1 LPTAVGIER
10 RRGLVKTYIHPKVLK
25 QRVCHCIQPLI
36 IKGFWR
42 GRGFLEA
49 KAAEAHGRI
58 LPLMEQER
66 IRIDARKSERPR
78 DVRTDLI
85 NLGVP
90 YLRDGLLVN
99 AGELD
104 DFSTSALDANPGDGV
119 ALALQGDDGLG
130 TIFW

>member
-1 LPTAVGIER
+1 
-10 RRGLVKTYIHPKVLK
+10 
-25 QRVCHCIQPLI
+25 
-36 IKGFWR
+36 
-42 GRGFLEA
+42 
-49 KAAEAHGRI
+49 
-58 LPLMEQER
+58 MEQER